1 MPKVDGV
8 EFPYTK
14 AGMQK
19 AQAWAAMTGKPMQ
32 MEKEYQSGGR
42 VIADILDSA
51 SLEEVA
57 HKRIPGGS
65 VARYTAR
72 TQGGDERHLAKFIEG
87 EGGKEKRRQ
96 IFTDA
101 LRQNIKANPGYSDTL
116 SLEEARN
123 YMNMG
128 EGKSLWDLFKDIIP
142 AFEQGGEIPA
152 GRRMYGTN
160 PKKKKKAV
168 MQTSTAGMHMRGGE
182 QFKKGGKVKMPK
194 GWHV

>member
-42 VIADILDSA
+42 VMSDILDSA
-51 SLEEVA
+51 SLEEVES
-57 HKRIPGGS
+57 KRVPGGS
-65 VARYTAR
+65 VARYTAK
-72 TQGGDERHLAKFIEG
+72 TKGGDERHLAKFIEG

-96 IFTDA
+96 IFADA
-101 LRQNIKANPGYSDTL
+101 LRQDIKATPGYSDTL

-123 YMNMG
+123 YMDMG
-128 EGKSLWDLFKDIIP
+128 EGRSLWDLFKDMIP
-142 AFEQGGEIPA
+142 AFEQGGEIPT
-152 GRRMYGTN
+152 GRRMYGT
-160 PKKKKKAV
+160 KKKKKSL
-168 MQTSTAGMHMRGGE
+168 QTADVGPVRGY
-182 QFKKGGKVKMPK
+182 KKGGQVKMPK
-194 GWHV
+194 GWHI